1 MENQLSLGEILGAL
15 KRRKKPASLAF
26 AVVFAA
32 SLLYAVLASPVYK
45 SSSTILI
52 EQQEIPQ
59 DLVRTTVTSYAD
71 QRIQMILQ
79 RVMTFAK
86 LSELIKKYELYSDE
100 RQKKPLESIVEMMR
114 KDIGQKMISAD
125 VVDPRSG
132 RPMEA
137 TIAFS
142 LSYKSESAKTAQQVA
157 NELTTLFL
165 SENIKNR
172 KEMANEA
179 EGFLSAEV
187 NRLELKSKELE
198 SKLSAFK
205 EKNLKFLPEMTSVN
219 MSIMDRSERELFD
232 VNRQIQ
238 ALEERQIY
246 LQSQL
251 SQISPRASV
260 MAGDAEQVLS
270 PQARA
275 KLLQNRII
283 SLSVTYTDSHP
294 DISNARRELDEI
306 IDDGYLPSDALFL
319 KKQIEIYH
327 ADLYGAERSTDLSAD
342 RKNLLLE
349 RIASLEESL
358 SGVGQS
364 GQIKLSE
371 ADNPAYIQMATSLEA
386 TVSELKHFK
395 TSRIELKR
403 KISDLEQALAGTP
416 DVERR
421 YRNLARDYDNTS
433 MKYRELKE
441 KQLQASLAKTLE
453 DERKGERFTLIEPP
467 LMPEK
472 PLKPNRM
479 LIAIGGLMFSIFAAV
494 GVVFVTEKLDDSFS
508 SVMSVKRS
516 IGVAPLAVIP
526 HIVTISEQRK
536 HTQARAVFLIMGVL
550 MVSILTITIHMAVMP
565 IDVLW
570 YAAVRKIW

>member
-1 MENQLSLGEILGAL
+1 MENQLSFGDVLGAL
-15 KRRKKPASLAF
+15 QRRKKPALMAF
-26 AVVFAA
+26 VFVFAA

-86 LSELIKKYELYSDE
+86 LSELIKKYELYPDE
-100 RQKKPLESIVEMMR
+100 RQKKPLESIVQMMR

-132 RPMEA
+132 RPVEA
-137 TIAFS
+137 TIAFR
-142 LSYKSESAKTAQQVA
+142 LSYKSKSAKTAQQVA

-187 NRLELKSKELE
+187 SRLELKSKELE
-198 SKLSAFK
+198 SRLAEFK
-205 EKNLKFLPEMTSVN
+205 EKNLKLLPEMTSVN
-219 MSIMDRSERELFD
+219 MNIMDRSERELFD
-232 VNRQIQ
+232 VDRQIQ

-260 MAGDAEQVLS
+260 MAGDTEQVLS

-275 KLLQNRII
+275 KLLQNRLI
-283 SLSVTYTDSHP
+283 SLSVIYTDSHP
-294 DISNARRELDEI
+294 DITNARRELDEI
-306 IDDGYLPSDALFL
+306 VDDGYLPSDALFL
-319 KKQIEIYH
+319 RKQIEIYQGELRSN
-327 ADLYGAERSTDLSAD
+327 DPIEEVSGERKS
-342 RKNLLLE
+342 LLLE
-349 RIASLEESL
+349 RIASLEEKL
-358 SGVGQS
+358 SGVGQD
-364 GQIKLSE
+364 GRIKLSE

-386 TVSELKHFK
+386 AESELAHFK
-395 TSRIELKR
+395 NSRVELKK
-403 KISDLEQALAGTP
+403 KIGELEQALAGTP

-472 PLKPNRM
+472 PLKPNRI
-479 LIAIGGLMFSIFAAV
+479 LLSITGLLAAIAVAIGVILLYEKFDPTFYSERILRTAA
-494 GVVFVTEKLDDSFS
+494 G
-508 SVMSVKRS
+508 M
-516 IGVAPLAVIP
+516 APLAVIP
-526 HIVTISEQRK
+526 HIATSQERRIEK
-536 HTQARAVFLIMGVL
+536 NKF
-550 MVSILTITIHMAVMP
+550 ILVAGGLAILLASFIASVHVVVMP
-565 IDVLW
+565 LDVLW
-570 YAAVRKIW
+570 YTVLRKI

>member
-1 MENQLSLGEILGAL
+1 L
-15 KRRKKPASLAF
+15 KRRKKPALLAF
-26 AVVFAA
+26 SVVLTA
-32 SLLYAVLASPVYK
+32 SLLYAVLVSPVYR

-86 LSELIKKYELYSDE
+86 LSELIKKYELYPDE
-100 RQKKPLESIVEMMR
+100 RKKEPLESIVEMMR
-114 KDIGQKMISAD
+114 EDIGQKMISAE

-179 EGFLSAEV
+179 EDFLSVEV
-187 NRLELKSKELE
+187 SRLEQKSRALE
-198 SKLSAFK
+198 STLAKFK
-205 EKNLKFLPEMTSVN
+205 EENLKLLPEMTSVN
-219 MSIMDRSERELFD
+219 MNIMDRSERELFD

-238 ALEERQIY
+238 SLEERRIY

-260 MAGDAEQVLS
+260 MAGDAEQVLY

-275 KLLQNRII
+275 KLLQNRLI
-283 SLSVTYTDSHP
+283 SLSVTYTDNHP
-294 DISNARRELDEI
+294 DIGNARRELDEI

-319 KKQIEIYH
+319 RKQIEIYH
-327 ADLYGAERSTDLSAD
+327 ADLYGTERSTELSED
-342 RKNLLLE
+342 KKNLLLE
-349 RIASLEESL
+349 RIASLEEKL
-358 SGVGQS
+358 SGVGQG

-386 TVSELKHFK
+386 AVSELRHFK
-395 TSRIELKR
+395 KSRTELKR

-416 DVERR
+416 DVERM

-472 PLKPNRM
+472 PLKPNRI
-479 LIAIGGLMFSIFAAV
+479 LLFVIGILVSLAAAFGMIFINEKMDGTFYSERVLRV
-494 GVVFVTEKLDDSFS
+494 GSG
-508 SVMSVKRS
+508 MS
-516 IGVAPLAVIP
+516 PLAVIP
-526 HIVTISEQRK
+526 HIHTSQELRLQKQKSIAMLCGVAIFLTSFIVTV
-536 HTQARAVFLIMGVL
+536 HVAL
-550 MVSILTITIHMAVMP
+550 MPL
-565 IDVLW
+565 DVLW
-570 YAAVRKIW
+570 FTVLRKI

>member
-1 MENQLSLGEILGAL
+1 VENQLSISEILGAL
-15 KRRKKPASLAF
+15 KRRKKPALLAF
-26 AVVFAA
+26 SVVLTA
-32 SLLYAVLASPVYK
+32 SLLYAVLVSPVYR

-86 LSELIKKYELYSDE
+86 LSELIKKYELYPDE
-100 RQKKPLESIVEMMR
+100 RKKEPLESIVEMMR
-114 KDIGQKMISAD
+114 EDIGQKMISAE

-179 EGFLSAEV
+179 EDFLSVEV
-187 NRLELKSKELE
+187 SRLEQKSRALE
-198 SKLSAFK
+198 STLAKFK
-205 EKNLKFLPEMTSVN
+205 EENLKLLPEMTSVN
-219 MSIMDRSERELFD
+219 MNIMDRSERELFD

-238 ALEERQIY
+238 SLEERRIY

-275 KLLQNRII
+275 KLLQNRLI
-283 SLSVTYTDSHP
+283 SLSVTYTDNHP
-294 DISNARRELDEI
+294 DIGNARRELDEI

-319 KKQIEIYH
+319 RKQIEIYH
-327 ADLYGAERSTDLSAD
+327 ADLYGTERSTELSED
-342 RKNLLLE
+342 KKNLLLE
-349 RIASLEESL
+349 RIASLEEKL
-358 SGVGQS
+358 SGVGQG

-386 TVSELKHFK
+386 AVSELRHFK
-395 TSRIELKR
+395 KSRTELKR

-416 DVERR
+416 DVERM

-472 PLKPNRM
+472 PLKPNRI
-479 LIAIGGLMFSIFAAV
+479 LLFVIGILVSLAAAFGMIFINEKMDGTFYSERVLRV
-494 GVVFVTEKLDDSFS
+494 GSG
-508 SVMSVKRS
+508 MS
-516 IGVAPLAVIP
+516 PLAVIP
-526 HIVTISEQRK
+526 HIHTSQELRLQKQKSIAMLCGVAIFLTSFIVTV
-536 HTQARAVFLIMGVL
+536 HVAL
-550 MVSILTITIHMAVMP
+550 MPL
-565 IDVLW
+565 DVLW
-570 YAAVRKIW
+570 FTVLRKI

>member
-1 MENQLSLGEILGAL
+1 MENQLSISEILGSL
-15 KRRKKPASLAF
+15 KRRKNPAMVAF
-26 AVVFAA
+26 SIVLMA

-86 LSELIKKYELYSDE
+86 LSELIKKYGLYSDE
-100 RQKKPLESIVEMMR
+100 RKKEPLESIVEMMR
-114 KDIGQKMISAD
+114 GDIGQKMISAD

-142 LSYKSESAKTAQQVA
+142 LSYKSEAAKTAQLVA
-157 NELTTLFL
+157 NDLTTLFL

-172 KEMANEA
+172 KEMASEA

-187 NRLELKSKELE
+187 NRLEMKSMELE
-198 SKLSAFK
+198 SKLSTFK
-205 EKNLKFLPEMTSVN
+205 EQNLKLLPEMTSVN
-219 MSIMDRSERELFD
+219 MNIMDRSERELFD

-238 ALEERQIY
+238 ALEERQVY

-251 SQISPRASV
+251 SQINHRASV
-260 MAGDAEQVLS
+260 MAGDSEQVRS

-275 KLLQNRII
+275 KFLQNRMI
-283 SLSVTYTDSHP
+283 SLSAIYTASHP

-327 ADLYGAERSTDLSAD
+327 ADLYGAERPTGLSVD

-349 RIASLEESL
+349 RITSLEEGL
-358 SGVGQS
+358 SGIGQS

-386 TVSELKHFK
+386 SVSELKHFK

-403 KISDLEQALAGTP
+403 KISDLERALAGTP

-421 YRNLARDYDNTS
+421 YRSLARDYDNTA
-433 MKYRELKE
+433 MKYREFKE

-472 PLKPNRM
+472 PLKPNRI
-479 LIAIGGLMFSIFAAV
+479 LLSVAGFLAAIAVAM
-494 GVVFVTEKLDDSFS
+494 GVVGLYEKMDTTFYSEQVL
-508 SVMSVKRS
+508 RS
-516 IGVAPLAVIP
+516 GAGVSPLAVIP
-526 HIVTISEQRK
+526 HITTSQELRLEKNKFILVVGGLAILLASFIVSV
-536 HTQARAVFLIMGVL
+536 HVVL
-550 MVSILTITIHMAVMP
+550 MPL
-565 IDVLW
+565 DVLLFT
-570 YAAVRKIW
+570 VLRKI